1 MLVLHTPAWKRKHI
15 RQRQDRRGL
24 QGSIEEAFL
33 QGSDASIRPGALQ
46 EMQHET
52 TQKDIRMS
60 YEFRKRPTF
69 EYKEELTPS
78 IEALSLIHI

>member
-1 MLVLHTPAWKRKHI
+1 MLVLHTPAWKRRHI

-46 EMQHET
+46 ELMLHET
-52 TQKDIRMS
+52 TQKDIEMS
-60 YEFRKRPTF
+60 YEFRKCPTF
-69 EYKEELTPS
+69 EWELTLS
-78 IEALSLIHI
+78 IEAIHI

>member
-1 MLVLHTPAWKRKHI
+1 MLVLHTPAWKRRHI

-46 EMQHET
+46 ELVLHET
-52 TQKDIRMS
+52 TQKDIKMS
-60 YEFRKRPTF
+60 YEFRKRPAF

-78 IEALSLIHI
+78 IEAIHI

>member
-1 MLVLHTPAWKRKHI
+1 MLVLHTPAWKRRHI

-33 QGSDASIRPGALQ
+33 QGSDASIGPGALQ
-46 EMQHET
+46 ELMQHET
-52 TQKDIRMS
+52 TQKDMS
-60 YEFRKRPTF
+60 YEFGKRQTF

-78 IEALSLIHI
+78 IEAIHI